1 VFEKVL
7 LAVDGST
14 YSAKAVPVAADIAKK
29 SNGEVLVFHAREYGG
44 SAGVAGG
51 SRGER
56 SSGAPILHNR
66 TTSRPQSPRCRSI
79 GMGGGPSSHRH
90 SVIRPY
96 RRMAQGRRPWDPGQH
111 SESTSGGGS
120 LCQPP
125 FSHSAGHRL
134 GPATITRHKLRRW
147 HLLRVGGHLQE
158 TRRRL
163 VADGDPEAFRE
174 LDSRDRLML
183 GIVAANQRMPSCHTA
198 R

>member
-1 VFEKVL
+1 MRAPTAGSDWTL
-7 LAVDGST
+7 TSSAGGALAWPAGGVGRGAPEPRYCT
-14 YSAKAVPVAADIAKK
+14 IGQPRGLRAPDIAA
-29 SNGEVLVFHAREYGG
+29 SGWAATPQVTDTPLFAHTAEWPRAALRVDV
-44 SAGVAGG
+44 
-51 SRGER
+51 RGR
-56 SSGAPILHNR
+56 LALP
-66 TTSRPQSPRCRSI
+66 
-79 GMGGGPSSHRH
+79 
-90 SVIRPY
+90 
-96 RRMAQGRRPWDPGQH
+96 A
-111 SESTSGGGS
+111 
-120 LCQPP
+120 P
-125 FSHSAGHRL
+125 FSHGAGHRL